1 MTLPYDLN
9 ILDVVL
15 LSVIALF
22 TLRGA
27 LRGFLD
33 EVAGLVGI
41 LGGVW
46 LAGRYYGE
54 LGPSFPSIR
63 RPNGSTSSPM
73 C

>member
-1 MTLPYDLN
+1 MTIPYDLN
-9 ILDVVL
+9 VLDLVL
-15 LSVIALF
+15 LSIIALF

-46 LAGRYYGE
+46 LAGRFS
-54 LGPSFPSIR
+54 PAIPR
-63 RPNGSTSSPM
+63 RTGSTSWPT